1 MRISTTI
8 DGQRWAE
15 ARRLVSGSP
24 SQIVDAALE
33 ALIEKLEGER
43 ECAVLA
49 KLPYEDDPDLS
60 WDAPPGPAL
69 PYEGEVPEEILR
81 LAEERRRRL
90 RTT

>member
-43 ECAVLA
+43 ERAVLA